1 MLMKTSASPFII
13 ALILL
18 LSACDEP
25 TEAPRVEIPVV
36 VSGAGLTPVT
46 TDLGYAIEV
55 TEARMAFN
63 NLAFTIAGE
72 AHANFFWQN
81 LSQAII
87 PSAHAHPGHFAGGE
101 VTGEL
106 PGEFLVDW
114 LANNEQQ
121 LGVATLLAGTYM
133 GVNFTFARASE
144 DWLEA
149 GDPLIGHTAIFAGL
163 ASRQGT
169 AIPFT
174 ITIDSPKDR
183 ELIGA
188 PLTRADDASNSFQA
202 RIDASSSS
210 GTLLLQLVTE
220 DPVKHNTLFDGID
233 FAALHTDSEG
243 TVHIGPTSQGASE
256 DAYNLFRRTFQITDH
271 YMVYYQD

>member
-1 MLMKTSASPFII
+1 MPIKTSASLFII
-13 ALILL
+13 ALTLL

-25 TEAPRVEIPVV
+25 TEATRVEIPVV
-36 VSGAGLTPVT
+36 ISSAGLTPVT
-46 TDLGYAIEV
+46 TDLGYMIEV
-55 TEARMAFN
+55 TQARMAFN
-63 NLAFTIAGE
+63 SLAFTIAGE
-72 AHANFFWQN
+72 VHADLFWQS
-81 LSQAII
+81 LSEAIL
-87 PSAHAHPGHFAGGE
+87 PTAHAHPGHFAGGE

-106 PGEFLVDW
+106 PGEFIVDW
-114 LANNEQQ
+114 LADEGHQ
-121 LGVATLLAGTYM
+121 LGLATLLAGTYT
-133 GVNFTFARASE
+133 GANFTFARASQ

-149 GDPLIGHTAIFAGL
+149 GDPLIGHTAIFAGV
-163 ASRQGT
+163 ATRQGT
-169 AIPFT
+169 ATPFT
-174 ITIDSPKDR
+174 IVIDSPEDR

-220 DPVKHNTLFDGID
+220 DPVEHDTLFDGID

-256 DAYNLFRRTFQITDH
+256 DAYNLFRRTFQLTDH

>member
-106 PGEFLVDW
+106 LGEFVVDW
-114 LANNEQQ
+114 LANSEQQ
-121 LGVATLLAGTYM
+121 LGVATLLAGTYT
-133 GVNFTFARASE
+133 GANFTFARASQ

-149 GDPLIGHTAIFAGL
+149 GDPLIGHTAIFAGV
-163 ASRQGT
+163 ATRAGT
-169 AIPFT
+169 STPFT
-174 ITIDSPKDR
+174 IVIDSPEDR
-183 ELIGA
+183 ELVGA
-188 PLTRADDASNSFQA
+188 PLTRADDTTNSFRA
-202 RIDASSSS
+202 HIDAASSS
-210 GTLLLQLVTE
+210 GTLRMQLVTE
-220 DPVKHNTLFDGID
+220 DPVEHDTLFDGID
-233 FAALHTDSEG
+233 FAALSADADG
-243 TVHIGPTSQGASE
+243 VVHIAPDSQATSE
-256 DAYNLFRRTFQITDH
+256 DAYNLFRRTFQLTDH
-271 YMVYYQD
+271 YMVYYED